1 MRRQVNAGESL
12 GIMRGAGNT
21 RADKEILRAERVMH
35 ELPDRVSRNLLKQLL
50 RRSLTRLRTLYQSTW
65 ATHSASYPSH
75 RAQPSLREVVPT
87 VIQSNGD
94 TRRLKVTTRT
104 GLRYKRKPRSYIAP
118 IVDARPG
125 WGIRRQIQAQIS
137 SASFTDDLA
146 LVIEQEF
153 DHLVT
158 RARLKMR
165 RK

>member
-12 GIMRGAGNT
+12 GIIRGAGNT
-21 RADKEILRAERVMH
+21 RADQEILRAERVLH

-50 RRSLTRLRTLYQSTW
+50 RRSLTRIRKLYQSTW
-65 ATHSASYPSH
+65 ATHSASSPSMS
-75 RAQPSLREVVPT
+75 QPSLRKVVPT

-94 TRRLKVTTRT
+94 TRGLKVRTRT

-137 SASFTDDLA
+137 PASFTDDLA
-146 LVIEQEF
+146 LVIEREF

-158 RARLKMR
+158 RARLKLR